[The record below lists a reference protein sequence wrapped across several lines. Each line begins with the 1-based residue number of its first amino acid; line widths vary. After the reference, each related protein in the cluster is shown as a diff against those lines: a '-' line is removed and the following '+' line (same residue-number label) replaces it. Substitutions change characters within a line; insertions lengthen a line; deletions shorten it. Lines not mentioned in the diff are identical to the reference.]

1 MFEKAKI
8 RKWVS
13 ENYSLLAILI
23 GVTLIS
29 LSIGPFQT
37 LDTQLEFYT
46 TKSVLNCGW
55 PYLPSTGAIIN
66 EPPLGFYTAALFFK
80 VFGFTVE
87 NGTNMITLFGLGCAF
102 MVYKLGREL
111 YGKAT
116 GLFAAAFFA
125 LAPWELVLSRAFL
138 IDTQCLFLSLVCL
151 YFGKLA
157 IRKDSGK
164 LALISGLFFS
174 AALLTKLYSV
184 FMLVPLLILYIYHRP
199 KKPKQILSQLAAFSI
214 PAIYT
219 SILWYQLILKEDLV
233 AYIIRHNDFKDL
245 NSPAIMPTYSFIS
258 NFLVNYGLGF
268 FFVAA
273 TAFSL
278 IIGILFRK
286 HFPKQLLVF
295 DFVCLV
301 TMLSILGVN
310 MYLGVGINLKAPYTS
325 AIKFSYQSLP
335 FFSLAAASLASK
347 CVLLLNWAK
356 RTVKLKNALTGVV
369 GFVGVFLLVTPLLI
383 NMNSAHQLSMTS
395 FLIFKVQASQSVGY
409 SFDVFSPITQGSP
422 LMTVQYLGF
431 AFILSGLLWTGKRFV
446 LALFRPMRRSIE
458 AKKALNQT
466 R

>member
-1 MFEKAKI
+1 M
-8 RKWVS
+8 
-13 ENYSLLAILI
+13 
-23 GVTLIS
+23 
-29 LSIGPFQT
+29 
-37 LDTQLEFYT
+37 
-46 TKSVLNCGW
+46 
-55 PYLPSTGAIIN
+55 
-66 EPPLGFYTAALFFK
+66 
-80 VFGFTVE
+80 
-87 NGTNMITLFGLGCAF
+87 
-102 MVYKLGREL
+102 
-111 YGKAT
+111 
-116 GLFAAAFFA
+116 
-125 LAPWELVLSRAFL
+125 
-138 IDTQCLFLSLVCL
+138 SLVCL

-199 KKPKQILSQLAAFSI
+199 KKPKQILGQLAAFSI

-233 AYIIRHNDFKDL
+233 AYIIHHNDFKDL
-245 NSPAIMPTYSFIS
+245 NSPAIIPTYSFIS

-301 TMLSILGVN
+301 TLLSILGIN

-356 RTVKLKNALTGVV
+356 HTVKLKNALTGVV

-395 FLIFKVQASQSVGY
+395 FLIFKVQAGQSVGY

-431 AFILSGLLWTGKRFV
+431 AFILSGSCGRASVLCSPCLDRCVARSKRKK
-446 LALFRPMRRSIE
+446 LSIKQDKNYQALD
-458 AKKALNQT
+458 
-466 R
+466 

>member
-1 MFEKAKI
+1 MLVFE
-8 RKWVS
+8 
-13 ENYSLLAILI
+13 L
-23 GVTLIS
+23 
-29 LSIGPFQT
+29 
-37 LDTQLEFYT
+37 
-46 TKSVLNCGW
+46 
-55 PYLPSTGAIIN
+55 
-66 EPPLGFYTAALFFK
+66 
-80 VFGFTVE
+80 
-87 NGTNMITLFGLGCAF
+87 
-102 MVYKLGREL
+102 
-111 YGKAT
+111 
-116 GLFAAAFFA
+116 GLFILWKIGYSQGLRKACA
-125 LAPWELVLSRAFL
+125 
-138 IDTQCLFLSLVCL
+138 
-151 YFGKLA
+151 YF
-157 IRKDSGK
+157 
-164 LALISGLFFS
+164 GLFFS

-245 NSPAIMPTYSFIS
+245 NSPAIIPTYSFIS

-301 TMLSILGVN
+301 TLLSILGIN
-310 MYLGVGINLKAPYTS
+310 MYLGVGINLKAPYTR

-356 RTVKLKNALTGVV
+356 HTVKLKNTLTGVV

-383 NMNSAHQLSMTS
+383 NMNSGAST
-395 FLIFKVQASQSVGY
+395 FNDLI
-409 SFDVFSPITQGSP
+409 
-422 LMTVQYLGF
+422 
-431 AFILSGLLWTGKRFV
+431 
-446 LALFRPMRRSIE
+446 
-458 AKKALNQT
+458 LNL
-466 R
+466 

>member
-1 MFEKAKI
+1 MGK
-8 RKWVS
+8 RK
-13 ENYSLLAILI
+13 LF
-23 GVTLIS
+23 S
-29 LSIGPFQT
+29 LSHTNRCYAHLTFDRSISNPGYTIGILYHQKCP
-37 LDTQLEFYT
+37 QLR
-46 TKSVLNCGW
+46 LA
-55 PYLPSTGAIIN
+55 YLPSTGAIIN

-151 YFGKLA
+151 
-157 IRKDSGK
+157 
-164 LALISGLFFS
+164 
-174 AALLTKLYSV
+174 
-184 FMLVPLLILYIYHRP
+184 
-199 KKPKQILSQLAAFSI
+199 
-214 PAIYT
+214 
-219 SILWYQLILKEDLV
+219 
-233 AYIIRHNDFKDL
+233 
-245 NSPAIMPTYSFIS
+245 
-258 NFLVNYGLGF
+258 
-268 FFVAA
+268 
-273 TAFSL
+273 
-278 IIGILFRK
+278 
-286 HFPKQLLVF
+286 
-295 DFVCLV
+295 V
-301 TMLSILGVN
+301 TLLSILGIN

-356 RTVKLKNALTGVV
+356 HTVKLKNALTGVV

-395 FLIFKVQASQSVGY
+395 FLIFKVQAGQSVGY

-446 LALFRPMRRSIE
+446 LALFRPMRRSIQ